1 MIKTSNSETTFQLL
15 YSEYPIFFPNMKKT
29 VRVATAG
36 TLHNV
41 HPGASRGKRIIQWSK
56 VFIKPERKNRT
67 RIYRMQI
74 DFFRTLKLQWNE
86 KNVVKGKY

>member
-1 MIKTSNSETTFQLL
+1 
-15 YSEYPIFFPNMKKT
+15 MKKT
-29 VRVATAG
+29 VRVATG

-41 HPGASRGKRIIQWSK
+41 HPGERVGGKRIIQWSK

-74 DFFRTLKLQWNE
+74 DFFRTLKLQW
-86 KNVVKGKY
+86 

>member
-15 YSEYPIFFPNMKKT
+15 CSEYPIFFPNMKKT
-29 VRVATAG
+29 VPVATG

-41 HPGASRGKRIIQWSK
+41 HPGASRGEERIIQWSK

-74 DFFRTLKLQWNE
+74 DFLEL
-86 KNVVKGKY
+86 